1 MDLLLLLTSLSIL
14 VAGIGAA
21 LVVAEDRRV
30 GVGLLV
36 AEYLG
41 VAGLLT
47 LAGQPAAALSRVG
60 VGACAAAILVITL
73 GRMDGGHHRTV
84 HGLTPPGGWFR
95 LSASLLVVAAAW
107 GLSNSVAALLPGL
120 AQAQAGAGVALLTLG
135 LLQLGLTEDPVRWV
149 FALLTA
155 QLGFEVM
162 YAVLEPSL
170 AVQAILAGVHLGIL
184 LVGSDIA
191 ARQQP
196 SADPES
202 TGV

>member
-1 MDLLLLLTSLSIL
+1 MDLLLLLTVLSIL
-14 VAGIGAA
+14 AAGIGVA
-21 LVVAEDRRV
+21 LVVVEDQRV

-47 LAGQPAAALSRVG
+47 LAGQPGAALSRVG

-73 GRMDGGHHRTV
+73 RRLDTEPVRTAP
-84 HGLTPPGGWFR
+84 GPTPPGGWFR

-107 GLSNSVAALLPGL
+107 GMSVSVANLLPGL

-135 LLQLGLTEDPVRWV
+135 LLHLGLTEDPIRWV

-191 ARQQP
+191 GRRKP
-196 SADPES
+196 SVESES
-202 TGV
+202 TGR